1 MFAGKK
7 SVNFLKGEDGSEW
20 VWVMGEHQDDL
31 SIEDILEDE
40 AHAKAL
46 KEAERE
52 AEEIR

>member
-1 MFAGKK
+1 M
-7 SVNFLKGEDGSEW
+7 
-20 VWVMGEHQDDL
+20 MGENKHDL